1 MDNKRTGTLYCG
13 KIWISKLYLKKFSR
27 KKKTLFRWI
36 THNFD
41 ARHHPLFV
49 SPFHVHKRF
58 FFLKKRPN
66 CYTFFPLS
74 KGYADNHF
82 RLLLYCIFSNNVVYD
97 LHVNFMHTW
106 QKFPKITIRN
116 DQKKKESISQCNSLQ
131 RFLFKWKEK

>member
-1 MDNKRTGTLYCG
+1 MTYVFFSQQQVTTTWTIKGLERCIVVRYE
-13 KIWISKLYLKKFSR
+13 LYLKKFSR
-27 KKKTLFRWI
+27 KKKLYFVGSLTILTHDITRFLF
-36 THNFD
+36 
-41 ARHHPLFV
+41 HHFMCTNE
-49 SPFHVHKRF
+49 F

-82 RLLLYCIFSNNVVYD
+82 RLLLYCIFSNDVVYD

-116 DQKKKESISQCNSLQ
+116 DQKKRKY
-131 RFLFKWKEK
+131 F